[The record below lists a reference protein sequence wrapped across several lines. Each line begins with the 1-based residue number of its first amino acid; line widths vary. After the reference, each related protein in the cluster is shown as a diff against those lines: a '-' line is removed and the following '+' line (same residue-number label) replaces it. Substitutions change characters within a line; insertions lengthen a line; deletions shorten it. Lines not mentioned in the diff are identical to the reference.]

1 MAQQFSVAVRN
12 ARLDAIEA
20 AIGAS
25 PKLRFYSGA
34 QPANCAAARSGTLLA
49 ELALPSDWMAQA
61 ANGSK
66 AFAGS
71 WSGAGAAAAGAGTN
85 VGHFAIMDAAGT
97 TCHHQGKVG
106 ATGDG
111 TADMTV
117 DNLNLA
123 QGQAISVTAF
133 TLTDGNA

>member
-12 ARLDAIEA
+12 ARLDAIAA

-71 WSGAGAAAAGAGTN
+71 WSGAGVAAAGAGTN
-85 VGHFAIMDAAGT
+85 IGHFAIMDAAGT

-117 DNLNLA
+117 DNLSLA

>member
-12 ARLDAIEA
+12 ARLDAIEST
-20 AIGAS
+20 IGAA

-34 QPANCAAARSGTLLA
+34 QPASCAAARTGTLLA
-49 ELALPSDWMAQA
+49 ELTLPSDWMAQA
-61 ANGSK
+61 AAGSK
-66 AFAGS
+66 AFAGG

-85 VGHFAIMDAAGT
+85 IGHFAIMDAAGT
-97 TCHHQGKVG
+97 TCHQQGKVG

-117 DNLNLA
+117 DILSLA

>member
-34 QPANCAAARSGTLLA
+34 QPASCAAARTGTLLA
-49 ELALPSDWMAQA
+49 ELTLSSDWMAQA

-85 VGHFAIMDAAGT
+85 IGHFAIMDSTGA
-97 TCHHQGKVG
+97 TCHLQGKVG
-106 ATGDG
+106 ATGDA

-123 QGQAISVTAF
+123 QGQAISVTTF
-133 TLTDGNA
+133 TQTDGNA

>member
-20 AIGAS
+20 AIGTS

-34 QPANCAAARSGTLLA
+34 QPANCAAARTGTLLA

-66 AFAGS
+66 AFSGS

-85 VGHFAIMDAAGT
+85 IGHFAIMDSTGA
-97 TCHHQGKVG
+97 TCHLQGKVG
-106 ATGDG
+106 ATGDA

-123 QGQAISVTAF
+123 QGQAISVTTF
-133 TLTDGNA
+133 TQTDGNA

>member
-20 AIGAS
+20 AIGIS
-25 PKLRFYSGA
+25 PRLRFYSGG
-34 QPANCAAARSGTLLA
+34 QPASCAAARTGTLLA
-49 ELALPSDWMAQA
+49 ELALPTDWMAQA

-71 WSGAGAAAAGAGTN
+71 LSGAGAPAAGTGTN
-85 VGHFAIMDAAGT
+85 IGHFAIMDSSGT
-97 TCHHQGKVG
+97 ACHHQGKVG
-106 ATGDG
+106 ATGDA

-117 DNLNLA
+117 DNLSLA

-133 TLTDGNA
+133 TLIDGNA

>member
-34 QPANCAAARSGTLLA
+34 QPASCAAARSGTLLA

-61 ANGSK
+61 ASGSK

-85 VGHFAIMDAAGT
+85 IGHFAIMDAAGT

-117 DNLNLA
+117 DNLSLA

>member
-12 ARLDAIEA
+12 ARLEAIEST
-20 AIGAS
+20 IGTA
-25 PKLRFYSGA
+25 PKLRFYSGN
-34 QPANCAAARSGTLLA
+34 QPASCAAARSGTLLA

-71 WSGAGAAAAGAGTN
+71 WAGVGAAAAGAGTN
-85 VGHFAIMDAAGT
+85 IGHFAVMDSSGT

-106 ATGDG
+106 VTGDSA
-111 TADMTV
+111 ADMTV

>member
-34 QPANCAAARSGTLLA
+34 QPANCAAARTGTLLS

-85 VGHFAIMDAAGT
+85 IGHFAIMDAAGA

>member
-34 QPANCAAARSGTLLA
+34 QPANCAAARTGTLLS

-71 WSGAGAAAAGAGTN
+71 WSGAGAAAAGTGMN
-85 VGHFAIMDAAGT
+85 IGHFAIMDAAGT

>member
-34 QPANCAAARSGTLLA
+34 QPANCAAARTGTLLA

-85 VGHFAIMDAAGT
+85 IGHFAIMDAAGT

>member
-12 ARLDAIEA
+12 ARLDAFEA
-20 AIGAS
+20 AIGPS
-25 PKLRFYSGA
+25 PKLHLYSGA
-34 QPANCAAARSGTLLA
+34 QPANCAAARTGTLGA
-49 ELALPSDWMAQA
+49 DLALSSDWMAQA

-66 AFAGS
+66 AFAGN
-71 WSGAGAAAAGAGTN
+71 WSGVGTAAAGAGMTI
-85 VGHFAIMDAAGT
+85 GHFAIMDSTGT
-97 TCHHQGKVG
+97 TCHQQGKVG
-106 ATGDG
+106 LTGDP

-123 QGQAISVTAF
+123 QGQAISVTGF

>member
-34 QPANCAAARSGTLLA
+34 QPANCAAARTGTLLA
-49 ELALPSDWMAQA
+49 ELSLPADWMAQA
-61 ANGSK
+61 ANGAK

-71 WSGAGAAAAGAGTN
+71 WSGAGAAAAGTGTTI
-85 VGHFAIMDAAGT
+85 GHFAIMDAAGT

-123 QGQAISVTAF
+123 QGQAISVTTF
-133 TLTDGNA
+133 TQTDGGA

>member
-34 QPANCAAARSGTLLA
+34 QPANCAAARTGTLLA
-49 ELALPSDWMAQA
+49 ELSLPADWMAQA
-61 ANGSK
+61 ANGAK
-66 AFAGS
+66 AFAGN
-71 WSGAGAAAAGAGTN
+71 WSGAGAAAAGTGTTI
-85 VGHFAIMDAAGT
+85 GHFAIMDEPGT
-97 TCHHQGKVG
+97 ACHQQGKVG
-106 ATGDG
+106 VTGDA

-117 DNLNLA
+117 DNLSLA
-123 QGQAISVTAF
+123 QGQAISVTKF
-133 TLTDGNA
+133 TQTDGGA

>member
-1 MAQQFSVAVRN
+1 MAVRN

-34 QPANCAAARSGTLLA
+34 QPANCAAARTGTLLA

-71 WSGAGAAAAGAGTN
+71 WSGAGGAAAGAGTN
-85 VGHFAIMDAAGT
+85 IGHFAIMDAAGT